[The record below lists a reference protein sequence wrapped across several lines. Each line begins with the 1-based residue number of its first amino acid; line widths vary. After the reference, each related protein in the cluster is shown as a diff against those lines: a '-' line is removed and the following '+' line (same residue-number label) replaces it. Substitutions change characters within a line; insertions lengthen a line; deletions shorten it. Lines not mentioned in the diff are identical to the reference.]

1 MKDLTVYESIL
12 LMVILRLEENAYGVT
27 IREEASKI
35 KGRTISYGTI
45 YSYLDQLT
53 RKGYVTKKM
62 GKPTAERGGRKKI
75 FYTLSQGGIKALK
88 SAYNLQSTIWKDAPA
103 VLDKA

>member
-1 MKDLTVYESIL
+1 MEDLTIYESIL

-35 KGRTISYGTI
+35 KGRTLSYGTI

-53 RKGYVTKKM
+53 RKGYVTKKV
-62 GKPTAERGGRKKI
+62 GKPTAERGGRRKI
-75 FYTLSQGGIKALK
+75 FYKLSPAGIKALK

-103 VLDKA
+103 ILD

>member
-1 MKDLTVYESIL
+1 MEDLTVYESIF

-35 KGRTISYGTI
+35 KGRTLSYGTI

-53 RKGYVTKKM
+53 RKGYVTKKI
-62 GKPTAERGGRKKI
+62 GKPTAERGGRRKI
-75 FYTLSQGGIKALK
+75 YYKLSPAGIEALK
-88 SAYNLQSTIWKDAPA
+88 SAYSLQNTIWQDAPA
-103 VLDKA
+103 ILD

>member
-1 MKDLTVYESIL
+1 MEDLTVYESIF

-35 KGRTISYGTI
+35 KGRNISYGTA

-53 RKGYVTKKM
+53 RKGYVTKKT
-62 GKPTAERGGRKKI
+62 GKPTAERGGRRKI
-75 FYTLSQGGIKALK
+75 FYKLTPTGIQALK
-88 SAYNLQSTIWKDAPA
+88 SAYILQSTIWKDAPTI
-103 VLDKA
+103 LD

>member
-1 MKDLTVYESIL
+1 MEDLTVYESIF

-35 KGRTISYGTI
+35 KGRTLSYGTT

-53 RKGYVTKKM
+53 RKGYVTKKI
-62 GKPTAERGGRKKI
+62 GKPTPERGGRRKI
-75 FYTLSQGGIKALK
+75 FYKLSPTGIKALK
-88 SAYNLQSTIWKDAPA
+88 SAYDLQSTIWKDAPEI
-103 VLDKA
+103 LD

>member
-1 MKDLTVYESIL
+1 MEDLTVYESIF

-35 KGRTISYGTI
+35 KGRTLSYGTI

-53 RKGYVTKKM
+53 RKGYVTKKI
-62 GKPTAERGGRKKI
+62 GKPTTERGGRRKI
-75 FYTLSQGGIKALK
+75 FYKLSPAGIEALK
-88 SAYNLQSTIWKDAPA
+88 SAYSLQSTIWKDAPA
-103 VLDKA
+103 ILD

>member
-1 MKDLTVYESIL
+1 MEDLTVYESIL

-53 RKGYVTKKM
+53 RKGYVTKKI

-75 FYTLSQGGIKALK
+75 FYKLSPAGIKALK

-103 VLDKA
+103 VLD